1 MKLLFIELMASP
13 GGQGG
18 GSGWEQLIP
27 LVLIFVVF
35 YFFMIRPQTK
45 KAKEQKKYR
54 ESLTKGDK
62 VVTIGGIH
70 GKIVD
75 MDETTFILEMIDK
88 TRIKVEKSAIS
99 MENTMALA
107 KENGK

>member
-1 MKLLFIELMASP
+1 MKLLFIELMSNP